1 MIANFDR
8 FNKLEPP
15 QLTLCN
21 PHCRYDETGMLTAPV
36 GLLVSP
42 SDYEII
48 DNFNELSELNF
59 TITKGAGV
67 PDSTY
72 SAIANRRTVFAE
84 GIGFFIINSVE
95 EHESDEGLYK
105 SVGCVSCEAELENR
119 LMPYIADGE
128 YTLENMTNL
137 IMEGV
142 TNWQFMAY
150 ASTAPVAIKK
160 TRVFED
166 ADTDSDILSYMIDEL
181 QDKYGVLFIFDTVN
195 RKIYVYDQDNYTQ
208 PSAVQLS
215 TRDVLESV
223 EIKEN
228 SEDIYT
234 CLNVVGGGDLNILPV
249 NPLGTNRIYN
259 FAHYKSWMS
268 EDLEARLAQWED
280 DLAAQHIEPDDELQ
294 LSTDAY
300 VVKDNNTWYVAWDTQ
315 DGGTPTHHQVA
326 LSTVKYPKVNQL
338 YSQVSE
344 KMANLQLDI
353 DNANE
358 LAELYGK
365 CLQNVI
371 AESSQYNACTGA
383 VVDSYNEVL
392 PEDEQI
398 VIAVTAQAVQ
408 DTLDKLDGY
417 IADEQAIID
426 DPAATADEKT
436 AATAR
441 KTVYTTCRTNVANA
455 RTSQETD
462 PIPTYGNNVQGYLNQ
477 CNDSVGTLGGQEIG
491 IAADIES
498 LKRTL
503 NDKITEQQ
511 TTITSKTAQING
523 ATGLQAQAGA
533 LDERAREISTSLS
546 FSEFGAELSA
556 ELEGYIYQA
565 TYTNESITITDSM
578 TADKR
583 FMQSLDLYNDA
594 IDELSV
600 VCHPSQEFSIDA
612 EFFVGLVDYKPVTD
626 RVEVGR
632 YLISVELYDGEIA
645 DLFLTSISV
654 NYDDGSMSLTFG
666 NRYNKYDNRTLYG
679 DLFSNIQKTAAD
691 IRNLQ
696 AATYPVTHG
705 QLTALTTAI
714 RDAREVTKL
723 SSITADNQL
732 VTIDDTGYTA
742 RRNIGSD
749 AFSPEQLKIVNN
761 AIVMTKDNWNSAL
774 TAVGKMAFGGNTTYG
789 INAEAV
795 VGELL
800 VGDNLALNVDEKDIS
815 TWIAELQAGVVN
827 ASQYQQYMT
836 FTPADG
842 LEIRQTPADGTSD
855 GAPLFFTRQKGDGY
869 YFYRSSDENTPFMSI
884 TSIDGKMHVNIM
896 EVTDRL
902 SIGSDAYGGYFDAIA
917 TDAGLAIKW
926 RSTEQVSQNG
936 G

>member
-1 MIANFDR
+1 MIVNFDK
-8 FNKLEPP
+8 FNTLEPP

-21 PHCRYDETGMLTAPV
+21 PHCKCTESGALTAPV
-36 GLLVSP
+36 GVITSP
-42 SDYEII
+42 TDLEVI

-59 TITKGAGV
+59 TITKGVGSVDDVYDAV
-67 PDSTY
+67 L
-72 SAIANRRTVFAE
+72 NRRTVFAE

-119 LMPYIADGE
+119 LMPHIEDGE

-137 IMEGV
+137 IMSGV

-150 ASTAPVAIKK
+150 ATTAPIAITK

-181 QDKYGVLFIFDTVN
+181 QEKYGVLFIFDTVN
-195 RKIYVYDQDNYTQ
+195 RKIYVYDQNNYAQ
-208 PSAVQLS
+208 PSIVQLS

-223 EIKEN
+223 EVKEN

-234 CLNVVGGGDLNILPV
+234 CLNVIGGNDLNILPV

-268 EDLEARLAQWED
+268 AELNARLSQWESD
-280 DLAAQHIEPDDELQ
+280 VAAQHIQPTDELQ
-294 LSTDAY
+294 LDTKAWL
-300 VVKDNNTWYVAWDTQ
+300 VKVNDVWYVEWDTVDAGQ
-315 DGGTPTHHQVA
+315 TTHHSVA

-338 YSQVSE
+338 YYQVSE
-344 KMANLQLDI
+344 TKESLQFDI
-353 DNANE
+353 DNAE
-358 LAELYGK
+358 TTIELYTK

-371 AESSQYNACTGA
+371 AESSRYNECTGA

-392 PEDEQI
+392 PGDNQI
-398 VIAVTAQAVQ
+398 VISVTNEAVQ
-408 DTLDKLDGY
+408 GTLDKLDEY
-417 IADEQAIID
+417 IAKEQAIID
-426 DPAATADEKT
+426 DPAATEDEKT
-436 AATAR
+436 TATAR
-441 KTVYTTCRTNVANA
+441 KNAYTTCRTNVVNA
-455 RTSQETD
+455 ATTD
-462 PIPTYGNNVQGYLNQ
+462 PKYGNNVQGYLNQ

-498 LKRTL
+498 LKNTL
-503 NDKITEQQ
+503 NQKIADQQ
-511 TTITSKTAQING
+511 NIVTSKTAQINSSG
-523 ATGLQAQAGA
+523 GVQEQENVLK
-533 LDERAREISTSLS
+533 DRAKAISNSLS
-546 FSEFGAELSA
+546 FGTFGAALSE

-565 TYTNESITITDSM
+565 TYTNDSIALTGSM
-578 TADKR
+578 TFDKR
-583 FMQSLDLYNDA
+583 FMRSFDLYNDA
-594 IDELSV
+594 IDKLSV

-612 EFFVGLVDYKPVTD
+612 RFFIGLIDYESVTQ
-626 RVEVGR
+626 RIEPGR
-632 YLISVELYDGEIA
+632 YMISVELYDGEIA
-645 DLFLTSISV
+645 DLFLTSMSV
-654 NYDDGSMSLTFG
+654 NYEDGSLSFTFG
-666 NRYNKYDNRTLYG
+666 DRYNKYDNRTLYG
-679 DLFSNIQKTAAD
+679 DLFAGIEKTAAD

-696 AATYPVTHG
+696 TATYPVTHG

-723 SSITADNQL
+723 SAITADNQL

-742 RRNIGSD
+742 RRNIGSN

-761 AIVMTKDNWNSAL
+761 AIVMTKDNWASAV
-774 TAVGKMAFGGNTTYG
+774 TAVGKMSFGNTTTYG

-815 TWIAELQAGVVN
+815 AWIQELRAGVVN

-836 FTPADG
+836 FTPEDG
-842 LEIRQTPADGTSD
+842 LEIKQAPADGASSD
-855 GAPLFFTRQKGDGY
+855 APLFFTRQKGDGY
-869 YFYRSSDENTPFMSI
+869 YFYRSSDESTPFMSI

-902 SIGSDAYGGYFDAIA
+902 SIGSNEYGGYFDVIV
-917 TDAGLAIKW
+917 TDTGLAVKW
-926 RSTEQVSQNG
+926 RSTEQAN
-936 G
+936 